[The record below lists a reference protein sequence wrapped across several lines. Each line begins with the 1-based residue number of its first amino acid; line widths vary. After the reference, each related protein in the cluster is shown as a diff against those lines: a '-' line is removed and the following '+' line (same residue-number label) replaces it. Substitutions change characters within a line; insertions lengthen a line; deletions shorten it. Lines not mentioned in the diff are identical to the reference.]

1 MANSARFLLYGV
13 RRIFIFL
20 LLALLGAPCFAGTF
34 TAYGPQTYLRGT
46 GDPVT
51 VTNTFT
57 VLNPNTQYTLRVHN
71 GGLVDSNTDRVSS
84 TTVTVNGVIVVA
96 PNDLNQNVAEVDKPV
111 TLLAANQIDVQV
123 RGAPGGTLSID
134 ILGIDN
140 DFPSIKA
147 SASPLANDGGWNNS
161 SVLVTFTCTDATS
174 GVASCPAPVSATL
187 EGAGQVITGQAVD
200 KAGNIT
206 PSPRITVSIDKT
218 PPTIIANAS
227 PAPNPAGWN
236 NTDVTIKYSCADA
249 LSGIAACP
257 DSVVITTEG
266 RRQSVA
272 RSVADLAGNTA
283 STGSVVNLDKTP
295 PVVTISS
302 PAPGS
307 VVSTSTI
314 TVSGNASD
322 LLSGVASVNCNGVAA
337 ALTGGSFSCSQT
349 LVAGTNKIQVQAIDA
364 AGNSSSAIT
373 SVGFTPPPE
382 ITITSPTNSAL
393 FNQSPINVTGNV
405 TNPAAQVTV
414 NGITAPVSGNS
425 FLATVPVQEGISTI
439 TAVAANADGTTG
451 TASVQVDLDTTPP
464 HVAIYAPLDGSVT
477 PDASVTVTGLVNDI
491 VVGTVNPQQAT
502 VKVNGVDA
510 QVANRSFSISNIPL
524 VVGPNLIH
532 ATAVDAAGNEA
543 TATVTVVRQAPGRP
557 AVKVFFGNNQS
568 GTISS
573 PLAQPLVAQVVNASG
588 QPVANVSVVF
598 RVTAQNGTLGTTN
611 PGLSDIA
618 VNTDAQGL
626 ASVQLT
632 LGSHAG
638 AGNNLVEASATG
650 VPATAVFSA
659 SASSTGATL
668 INVDSGNN
676 QFGVVG
682 QSLPLPF
689 IAVVTDAG
697 HNRIPGVPVTFTVKQ
712 GGGNISGQP
721 SVTLNSDGDGRI
733 QAILTLGADAGTN
746 NNVVEATFPGNTAF
760 PASFTATA
768 RTLGPAAATAISGV
782 VVDNSNQPIPG
793 VTMRLFQLNQG
804 PSGNLP
810 QQVGTPVQTDGEGQ
824 FIIQPA
830 PVGVF
835 KLMADGGTATRPG
848 VWPTLEYDIITT
860 PGQNNTV
867 GSPIYLPQLNPD
879 NKLCVT
885 PGTGG
890 TLTVPQVPGF
900 SLTIAPG
907 SATFPGGSH
916 TGCVTVTPVN
926 MDKVP
931 MVPGFGQQ
939 PRFVVTIQ
947 PVGTTFNPPAAM
959 TIPNV
964 DGLAPRAVTEMYS
977 YDHDLASF
985 VAIGSAT
992 VSDDGSVIRSDPGV
1006 GVLKAGWHCG
1016 GDPNSTGSAASLSLS
1031 VSPTDVTV
1039 VVGEQFDVTANGAPP
1054 LDGSYQWTPAS
1065 NTTSVSTPSCAG
1077 QGSCV
1082 GTFKGDTPGKST
1094 LNVCFVCSTTG
1105 ATKCQNVNV
1114 TVVKIELKKLSFTT
1128 DHHLM
1133 RDNNSDYT
1141 ATGTVFS
1148 KPDWTDAGTNN
1159 PISHTMSQ
1167 NVGVSLEFLVT
1178 PSDAP
1183 SRSYHI
1189 KGTGPTGLNF
1199 DSTINLAGGSPVIPL
1214 TSTDQL
1220 ATKVQKLTGSINW
1233 VITSNS
1239 QTVMTTPTGSHVV
1252 YVTIGTPRNDGTVPG
1267 TVTQKRMERAVSA
1280 VAGAGS
1286 LDPNAIVKTVVQ
1298 DQGAFDL
1305 NKPQANEWVV
1315 PDTGGDCQS
1324 IVRFTK
1330 AVLDMINVPG
1340 TIVQDNIYAIE
1351 TAPTTGIEDGTG
1363 GGLNTHVRVNPNGL
1377 WVLSL
1382 IDGSVH
1388 ADGSKG
1394 CNAFESTA
1402 KFTFNSITKYYAG
1415 GTTGIFDNPDQ
1426 VLTVFTSLSWVAG
1439 AVVNGQTECFEKQV
1453 VYTY

>member
-1 MANSARFLLYGV
+1 MANSARFLSYGV
-13 RRIFIFL
+13 RRILMVL
-20 LLALLGAPCFAGTF
+20 LLALLGTPCFAGTF
-34 TAYGPQTYLRGT
+34 TAFGPQVYVRGT

-57 VLNPNTQYTLRVHN
+57 VLNPNTQYTLRLHN
-71 GGLVDSNTDRVSS
+71 GGLVDGTTDRVSS

-96 PNDLNQNVAEVDKPV
+96 PNDLSQNVAEVDKPV
-111 TLLAANQIDVQV
+111 TLLATNQIDVQV

-134 ILGIDN
+134 VIGVDN
-140 DFPSIKA
+140 DFPVIRA
-147 SASPLANDGGWNNS
+147 SASPLANNSGWNNTN
-161 SVLVTFTCTDATS
+161 VLVTFTCADATS
-174 GVASCPAPVSATL
+174 GVASCPAPVNATL

-200 KAGNIT
+200 KAGNII
-206 PSPRITVSIDKT
+206 PSPQITVAIDKT
-218 PPTIIANAS
+218 PPTIFANAN

-236 NTDVTIKYSCADA
+236 NTDVTIKYLCADA
-249 LSGIAACP
+249 LSGVAVCP
-257 DSVVITTEG
+257 DAVVITTEG
-266 RRQSVA
+266 RAQSVA
-272 RSVADLAGNTA
+272 RSVADLAGNTS

-302 PAPGS
+302 PALGA

-322 LLSGVASVNCNGVAA
+322 LLSGVTSVSCNGVAA
-337 ALTGGSFSCSQT
+337 ALTGSSFSCSQS
-349 LVAGTNKIQVQAIDA
+349 LVAGTNKIQVQAIDT

-373 SVGFTPPPE
+373 SVGFAPPPE

-414 NGITAPVSGNS
+414 NGITAPVSGNN

-439 TAVAANADGTTG
+439 TAVVTNEDGTTG
-451 TASVQVDLDTTPP
+451 TASVQVNLDTTPP
-464 HVAIYAPLDGSVT
+464 HVAIYAPLDGSAT
-477 PDASVTVTGLVNDI
+477 PDGSVTVTGLVNDI

-502 VKVNGVDA
+502 VKVNGVAA
-510 QVANRSFSISNIPL
+510 QVANRSFSVSNIPL

-532 ATAVDAAGNEA
+532 ATAVDAAGNQA
-543 TATVTVVRQAPGRP
+543 TTTVTVVRQAPGQP
-557 AVKVFFGNNQS
+557 AVKVFSGNNQS
-568 GTISS
+568 GTIGSQ
-573 PLAQPLVAQVVNASG
+573 LAQPLVAQVVNALG
-588 QPVANVSVVF
+588 QLVANVPVVF
-598 RVTAQNGTLGTTN
+598 RVTAQNGTLGPTH

-618 VNTDAQGL
+618 VNTDAHGQ
-626 ASVQLT
+626 ASVQFT

-638 AGNNLVEASATG
+638 AGNNLVEASTTG

-659 SASSTGATL
+659 SAVSSGATL

-697 HNRIPGVPVTFTVKQ
+697 HNRIPGVSVTFAVKQ
-712 GGGNISGQP
+712 GGGNINGQP
-721 SVTLNSDGDGRI
+721 SVTLSSDGDGRI
-733 QAILTLGADAGTN
+733 QAILTLGTNAGNN
-746 NNVVEATFPGNTAF
+746 NNVVEATFPGNAAF

-782 VVDNSNQPIPG
+782 VLDNSNQPIPG

-824 FIIQPA
+824 FTIQPA

-885 PGTGG
+885 PSTGG
-890 TLTVPQVPGF
+890 KLTVPQVPGF

-947 PVGTTFNPPAAM
+947 PVGTMFNPPAAM

-1016 GDPNSTGSAASLSLS
+1016 GDPNSTGSTASLSLS

-1039 VVGEQFDVTANGAPP
+1039 AVGEQFDVTANGAPP

-1082 GTFKGDTPGKST
+1082 GTFKGSTAGKNT
-1094 LNVCFVCSTTG
+1094 LKVCFVCSTTG
-1105 ATKCQNVNV
+1105 VSKCQDVNV
-1114 TVVKIELKKLSFTT
+1114 TVVKIELKKLTFKT
-1128 DHHLM
+1128 DHGLM

-1141 ATGTVFS
+1141 ASGTVFS
-1148 KPDWTDAGTNN
+1148 KPDWTDAGKNN

-1167 NVGVSLEFLVT
+1167 NVGVELE
-1178 PSDAP
+1178 
-1183 SRSYHI
+1183 
-1189 KGTGPTGLNF
+1189 
-1199 DSTINLAGGSPVIPL
+1199 
-1214 TSTDQL
+1214 
-1220 ATKVQKLTGSINW
+1220 
-1233 VITSNS
+1233 
-1239 QTVMTTPTGSHVV
+1239 
-1252 YVTIGTPRNDGTVPG
+1252 
-1267 TVTQKRMERAVSA
+1267 TQKRMERAVQQ
-1280 VAGAGS
+1280 VAAAGS
-1286 LDPNAIVKTVVQ
+1286 LDPNLIVKTVIQ
-1298 DQGAFDL
+1298 AQGNFDL
-1305 NKPQANEWVV
+1305 SKAQANEWVV
-1315 PDTGGDCQS
+1315 PDDGGDCQS
-1324 IVRFTK
+1324 IVRFTA
-1330 AVLDMINVPG
+1330 AVLNMINVPG
-1340 TIVQDNIYAIE
+1340 TVLQDNIYAIE
-1351 TAPTTGIEDGTG
+1351 TAPTTGIEDGTS
-1363 GGLNTHVRVNPNGL
+1363 GGLNAHPRINPNGIWRL
-1377 WVLSL
+1377 FL
-1382 IDGSVH
+1382 IDGSVNP
-1388 ADGSKG
+1388 DGSKG

-1402 KFTFNSITKYYAG
+1402 KFTFNNITKYYAG
-1415 GTTGIFDNPDQ
+1415 GTTPVGIFDNPDQ
-1426 VLTVFTSLSWVAG
+1426 VLNVFTSLSWTQFAT
-1439 AVVNGQTECFEKQV
+1439 VNGQSKCFEKQV

>member
-1 MANSARFLLYGV
+1 MTNSARLLPYDV
-13 RRIFIFL
+13 RRIFMFL
-20 LLALLGAPCFAGTF
+20 LLALLGTPCFAGSF
-34 TAYGPQTYLRGT
+34 TAYGPQTYVRGS

-71 GGLVDSNTDRVSS
+71 GGLVDSSTDRVSS
-84 TTVTVNGVIVVA
+84 TTITVNGIIVVA
-96 PNDLNQNVAEVDKPV
+96 PNDLNQNVAEVDRPV
-111 TLLAANQIDVQV
+111 TLLATNEIDVQV

-147 SASPLANDGGWNNS
+147 SASPRPNDSGWNNGN
-161 SVLVTFTCTDATS
+161 VLVTFTCTDATS
-174 GVASCPAPVSATL
+174 GIASCPAPVTASL
-187 EGAGQVITGQAVD
+187 EGAGQVITAQAVD

-206 PSPRITVSIDKT
+206 PSPSVTVSIDKT
-218 PPTIIANAS
+218 PPTIIANVS

-236 NTDVTIKYSCADA
+236 NTNVTIKYSCADV

-257 DSVVITTEG
+257 DSVVVTTEG
-266 RRQSVA
+266 SRQSVA
-272 RSVADLAGNTA
+272 GSVSDLAGNTA
-283 STGSVVNLDKTP
+283 STGPVVVNLDKTP
-295 PVVTISS
+295 PVITISS

-393 FNQSPINVTGNV
+393 FNQSPITVTGKV

-414 NGITAPVSGNS
+414 NGITAPVSGTT

-439 TAVAANADGTTG
+439 TAVATNADGTTD

-477 PDASVTVTGLVNDI
+477 QDASATVTGLVNDI

-543 TATVTVVRQAPGRP
+543 TATITVVRQAAGQP
-557 AVKVFFGNNQS
+557 AVKVFSGNNQS

-573 PLAQPLVAQVVNASG
+573 PLAQPLVAQVVNAAG
-588 QPVANVSVVF
+588 QPVANVPVVF
-598 RVTAQNGTLGTTN
+598 RVTAQNGSLGTTN

-618 VNTDAQGL
+618 VNTNAQGL
-626 ASVQLT
+626 ASVQFT

-697 HNRIPGVPVTFTVKQ
+697 HNRIPGVPVTFTVRQ
-712 GGGNISGQP
+712 GGGNINGQP
-721 SVTLNSDGDGRI
+721 SVTLNSDSDGRI
-733 QAILTLGADAGTN
+733 QAILVLGANAGN
-746 NNVVEATFPGNTAF
+746 NNNMVEATFPGNAAF

-768 RTLGPAAATAISGV
+768 RALGPAAATAISGV
-782 VVDNSNQPIPG
+782 VLDNSNQPIPG

-885 PGTGG
+885 PSTGG
-890 TLTVPQVPGF
+890 ALTVPQVPGF

-959 TIPNV
+959 SIPNV

-1016 GDPNSTGSAASLSLS
+1016 GDPNSTGSAASLS
-1031 VSPTDVTV
+1031 VSTTPTDVTV
-1039 VVGEQFDVTANGAPP
+1039 AVGEQFDVTANGAPP

-1065 NTTSVSTPSCAG
+1065 NTTSVSAPACAG

-1082 GTFKGDTPGKST
+1082 GTFKGATPGKNT
-1094 LNVCFVCSTTG
+1094 LKVCFICSTTG
-1105 ATKCQNVNV
+1105 ATKCQDVNV

-1133 RDNNSDYT
+1133 RDNNTDYT
-1141 ATGTVFS
+1141 ATGTVFP
-1148 KPDWTDAGTNN
+1148 KPDWTDGGTNN

-1199 DSTINLAGGSPVIPL
+1199 ESDINLAGGTTAIPL

-1220 ATKVQKLTGSINW
+1220 AAKVQKLTGSINW
-1233 VITSNS
+1233 TITSNS
-1239 QTVMTTPTGSHVV
+1239 QTVLTQSTGSHIV

-1267 TVTQKRMERAVSA
+1267 TVTQKRMERAVGA
-1280 VAGAGS
+1280 VAGALS

-1305 NKPQANEWVV
+1305 NKPQTNEWVV

-1340 TIVQDNIYAIE
+1340 TILQDDIYAIE
-1351 TAPTTGIEDGTG
+1351 TAPTKGIEDGTG
-1363 GGLNTHVRVNPNGL
+1363 GGLNDHPRINPNGIWRVAL
-1377 WVLSL
+1377 M
-1382 IDGSVH
+1382 G
-1388 ADGSKG
+1388 GG

-1402 KFTFNSITKYYAG
+1402 KFTFNGITKYYAG
-1415 GTTGIFDNPDQ
+1415 GTTRISPNPDD
-1426 VLTVFTSLSWVAG
+1426 VLNVFTSMSWIG
-1439 AVVNGQTECFEKQV
+1439 FDIVNGQSTCVEKQLI
-1453 VYTY
+1453 YTY

>member
-1 MANSARFLLYGV
+1 
-13 RRIFIFL
+13 
-20 LLALLGAPCFAGTF
+20 
-34 TAYGPQTYLRGT
+34 
-46 GDPVT
+46 
-51 VTNTFT
+51 
-57 VLNPNTQYTLRVHN
+57 
-71 GGLVDSNTDRVSS
+71 
-84 TTVTVNGVIVVA
+84 
-96 PNDLNQNVAEVDKPV
+96 
-111 TLLAANQIDVQV
+111 
-123 RGAPGGTLSID
+123 
-134 ILGIDN
+134 
-140 DFPSIKA
+140 
-147 SASPLANDGGWNNS
+147 
-161 SVLVTFTCTDATS
+161 
-174 GVASCPAPVSATL
+174 
-187 EGAGQVITGQAVD
+187 
-200 KAGNIT
+200 
-206 PSPRITVSIDKT
+206 
-218 PPTIIANAS
+218 
-227 PAPNPAGWN
+227 
-236 NTDVTIKYSCADA
+236 
-249 LSGIAACP
+249 
-257 DSVVITTEG
+257 
-266 RRQSVA
+266 
-272 RSVADLAGNTA
+272 
-283 STGSVVNLDKTP
+283 
-295 PVVTISS
+295 
-302 PAPGS
+302 
-307 VVSTSTI
+307 
-314 TVSGNASD
+314 
-322 LLSGVASVNCNGVAA
+322 VNCNGVAA

-349 LVAGTNKIQVQAIDA
+349 LVEGTNKIQVQAIDA

-393 FNQSPINVTGNV
+393 FNQSPINVTGTV
-405 TNPAAQVTV
+405 TNPTAQVTV
-414 NGITAPVSGNS
+414 NGITAPVSGSS
-425 FLATVPVQEGISTI
+425 FLATVPVQEGISTV
-439 TAVAANADGTTG
+439 TAVATNADGTTD
-451 TASVQVDLDTTPP
+451 TASVQVNLDTTPP

-477 PDASVTVTGLVNDI
+477 PDANVTVTGLVNDI

-502 VKVNGVDA
+502 VKVNGVAA

-543 TATVTVVRQAPGRP
+543 TATVTVVRQAAGQP
-557 AVKVFFGNNQS
+557 AVKVFSGNNQT
-568 GTISS
+568 GTIGS

-588 QPVANVSVVF
+588 QPVANVPVVF
-598 RVTAQNGTLGTTN
+598 RVTAQNGTLGNTN

-626 ASVQLT
+626 ASVQFT

-638 AGNNLVEASATG
+638 AGNNLVEASAAGVAATG
-650 VPATAVFSA
+650 VFSA
-659 SASSTGATL
+659 SANSTGATL

-697 HNRIPGVPVTFTVKQ
+697 HNRIPGVPVTFAVKQ
-712 GGGNISGQP
+712 GGGNINGQP

-733 QAILTLGADAGTN
+733 QAILTLGPDAGINTN
-746 NNVVEATFPGNTAF
+746 LVEATFPGNGSF
-760 PASFTATA
+760 PASFAATA

-782 VVDNSNQPIPG
+782 VLDNSNQPIPG
-793 VTMRLFQLNQG
+793 VTMRLFQLNKG

-824 FIIQPA
+824 FTIQPA

-885 PGTGG
+885 PSTGG

-947 PVGTTFNPPAAM
+947 PVGTMFNPPAAM

-1016 GDPNSTGSAASLSLS
+1016 GDPNSTGSTASLSLS
-1031 VSPTDVTV
+1031 VSPSDVTV
-1039 VVGEQFDVTANGAPP
+1039 AVGEQFDVTANGGPP
-1054 LDGSYQWTPAS
+1054 LDGSYQWTPAG
-1065 NTTSVSTPSCAG
+1065 NTTSVSAPSCAG

-1082 GTFKGDTPGKST
+1082 GTFKGSTAGKDTLK
-1094 LNVCFVCSTTG
+1094 VCFVCSTTG

-1114 TVVKIELKKLSFTT
+1114 TVVKIELKKLTFTT

-1133 RDNNSDYT
+1133 RDNNSDYGP
-1141 ATGTVFS
+1141 TGTVFS
-1148 KPDWTDAGTNN
+1148 KPDWTDAGKNN

-1167 NVGVSLEFLVT
+1167 NVGVQLEFLVT

-1183 SRSYHI
+1183 SRSYKI

-1199 DSTINLAGGSPVIPL
+1199 DSTINLPGGTQVIPL

-1233 VITSNS
+1233 TITSNS
-1239 QTVMTTPTGSHVV
+1239 QTVLTQTTGPHIV
-1252 YVTIGTPRNDGTVPG
+1252 YVTMGIPRNDGTVPN
-1267 TVTQKRMERAVSA
+1267 TVTQHRMERAVQQ
-1280 VAGAGS
+1280 VANTNT
-1286 LDPNAIVKTVVQ
+1286 LDPNLIAKGVIGA
-1298 DQGAFDL
+1298 QGNFDL
-1305 NKPQANEWVV
+1305 SKAQANEWVV
-1315 PDTGGDCQS
+1315 PDNGGDCQS
-1324 IVRFTK
+1324 IVRFTS
-1330 AVLDMINVPG
+1330 AVLNMINVPG
-1340 TIVQDNIYAIE
+1340 TVEQQNIYAIE
-1351 TAPTTGIEDGTG
+1351 TAPTKGIEDGAG
-1363 GGLNTHVRVNPNGL
+1363 GGLNTHVRINPNGIWQL
-1377 WVLSL
+1377 FL
-1382 IDGSVH
+1382 IDFSAP
-1388 ADGSKG
+1388 ADGSAG

-1402 KFTFNSITKYYAG
+1402 KFTFNGITRYYAG
-1415 GTTGIFDNPDQ
+1415 GTTPVGDFANPDG
-1426 VLTVFTSLSWVAG
+1426 VLTVFQSLSWTQFVTVG
-1439 AVVNGQTECFEKQV
+1439 GQSKCFTRQA
-1453 VYTY
+1453 VYTYPR